1 MLNFMGADR
10 VLFFDSRFEIFALQ
24 QLLQSD
30 AAIQTDDV
38 FERHGTKPVT
48 VADRFCA
55 LGIKNLK
62 RLLAISRRVCAHFL
76 MRQMRPC
83 NGSTARVANHSSKIA
98 ENENRLVAEV
108 LKLPQ
113 FAQNNR
119 VPKVNIRCRRVH
131 PKLDEQG
138 SVQRKL
144 LAQFAIIDDL
154 RGALFQQRQ
163 SFVRLHEPVTAYR
176 TRLSRTSETCFCST
190 TRAAARSCAAR
201 CGGCAAADSC
211 LRS

>member
-1 MLNFMGADR
+1 MGADR
-10 VLFFDSRFEIFALQ
+10 VLFFDSRFEIVALQ

-55 LGIKNLK
+55 PGIKNLK
-62 RLLAISRRVCAHFL
+62 RLLAISRRVCDHFL

-83 NGSTARVANHSSKIA
+83 NGSTARVANHSSEIA
-98 ENENRLVAEV
+98 DDENRLMAEV

-113 FAQNNR
+113 FAQTNR

-131 PKLDEQG
+131 PKLDAQG
-138 SVQRKL
+138 SVQRK
-144 LAQFAIIDDL
+144 
-154 RGALFQQRQ
+154 
-163 SFVRLHEPVTAYR
+163 
-176 TRLSRTSETCFCST
+176 
-190 TRAAARSCAAR
+190 
-201 CGGCAAADSC
+201 
-211 LRS
+211 